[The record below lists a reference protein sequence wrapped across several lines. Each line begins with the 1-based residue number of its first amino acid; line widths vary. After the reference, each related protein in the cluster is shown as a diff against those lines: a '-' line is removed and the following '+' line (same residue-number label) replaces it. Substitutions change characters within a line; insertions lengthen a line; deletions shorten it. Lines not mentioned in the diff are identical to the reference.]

1 MLVLS
6 RRVDESVIIADGI
19 EIKVIEVRGR
29 GASAVVK
36 LGIRAPA
43 DVKVL
48 RKEVFDEVAAEMRRA
63 AMSSALPEEEQQDS

>member
-6 RRVDESVIIADGI
+6 RRVNEAVIIADGI
-19 EIKVIEVRGR
+19 EIKVVEVRGR
-29 GASAVVK
+29 GAGAVVK

-63 AMSSALPEEEQQDS
+63 ASSLHLPEEPGS

>member
-1 MLVLS
+1 VLVLS
-6 RRVDESVIIADGI
+6 RRVNEAVIIADGI
-19 EIKVIEVRGR
+19 EIKVVEVRGR
-29 GASAVVK
+29 GAAAVVK

-63 AMSSALPEEEQQDS
+63 ASSLRLPEEPGS

>member
-6 RRVDESVIIADGI
+6 RRVNEAVIIADGI
-19 EIKVIEVRGR
+19 EIKVVEVRGR
-29 GASAVVK
+29 GAGAVVK

-63 AMSSALPEEEQQDS
+63 ASSLRLPEEPGS